1 MDNIILNI
9 NNNNINFEIDEFNI
23 LIENIFLCNDYKKLI
38 LILELMNYK
47 NKILF
52 LKNNVENL
60 LKILPLSYIIHLSIT
75 KQIYFSYNK
84 INMLSNNFKLN
95 LEINKNK
102 RFPNYS
108 LKINN
113 KNILILKKTKDY
125 YLYPIINNIKIE
137 EDKYS
142 LNILNSEYKFME
154 FNLLNNILPNI
165 LINDDLIEYFLFLD
179 RNLFFIKQFIF
190 YKNKFNKIT
199 NIDLNTILINNL
211 FYY

>member
-9 NNNNINFEIDEFNI
+9 NNNNFNFEIDEFNV

-84 INMLSNNFKLN
+84 INMSSNNFKLN
-95 LEINKNK
+95 LEVNKNK

-113 KNILILKKTKDY
+113 KNILILKKTNN
-125 YLYPIINNIKIE
+125 YLQPIVNNIKIE
-137 EDKYS
+137 DDKYS
-142 LNILNSEYKFME
+142 LIILNSEYKFME

-165 LINDDLIEYFLFLD
+165 LINDDIIEYFLFLD
-179 RNLFFIKQFIF
+179 RNLFFIKEFIF
-190 YKNKFNKIT
+190 YKNKIDKIT
-199 NIDLNTILINNL
+199 SIDLNTIFIDNL

>member
-38 LILELMNYK
+38 LILKLMNYK

-95 LEINKNK
+95 LEVNKNK

-113 KNILILKKTKDY
+113 KNILILKKTKD

-190 YKNKFNKIT
+190 YKNKLNKIT

>member
-9 NNNNINFEIDEFNI
+9 NNNNINFEIDEFNV

-38 LILELMNYK
+38 LILEIMNYK

-84 INMLSNNFKLN
+84 INMLSNNFTLN
-95 LEINKNK
+95 LEVNKNK

-113 KNILILKKTKDY
+113 KNILILKKTNN
-125 YLYPIINNIKIE
+125 YLHPIVNNIKIE
-137 EDKYS
+137 DDKYS

-165 LINDDLIEYFLFLD
+165 LINDDINEYFLFLD
-179 RNLFFIKQFIF
+179 RNLFFIKEFIF
-190 YKNKFNKIT
+190 YKNKIDKIT
-199 NIDLNTILINNL
+199 SIDLNTIFIDNL

>member
-9 NNNNINFEIDEFNI
+9 NNNNINFEIDEFNV

-38 LILELMNYK
+38 LILEIMNYK

-84 INMLSNNFKLN
+84 INMLSNNFTLN
-95 LEINKNK
+95 LEVNKNK

-113 KNILILKKTKDY
+113 KNILILKKTNN
-125 YLYPIINNIKIE
+125 YLHPIVNNIKIE
-137 EDKYS
+137 DDKYS

-165 LINDDLIEYFLFLD
+165 LINDDINEYFYF
-179 RNLFFIKQFIF
+179 
-190 YKNKFNKIT
+190 
-199 NIDLNTILINNL
+199 
-211 FYY
+211 

>member
-84 INMLSNNFKLN
+84 INMLSNNFTLN
-95 LEINKNK
+95 LEVNKNK

-125 YLYPIINNIKIE
+125 LYPIINNIKIGD
-137 EDKYS
+137 DKYS

-154 FNLLNNILPNI
+154 SNLLNNILPNI

-190 YKNKFNKIT
+190 YKNKLNKIT
-199 NIDLNTILINNL
+199 NIDLNTILIDNL

>member
-95 LEINKNK
+95 LEVNKNK

-125 YLYPIINNIKIE
+125 LYPIINNIKIE
-137 EDKYS
+137 EDKCS

-179 RNLFFIKQFIF
+179 RNLFFIKKFIF

>member
-95 LEINKNK
+95 LEVNKNK

-113 KNILILKKTKDY
+113 KNILILKKTKD

-199 NIDLNTILINNL
+199 NIDLNTILIDNL

>member
-9 NNNNINFEIDEFNI
+9 NNNNINFEIDEFNV

-84 INMLSNNFKLN
+84 INMSSNNFKLN
-95 LEINKNK
+95 LEVNKNK

-113 KNILILKKTKDY
+113 KNILILKKTNN
-125 YLYPIINNIKIE
+125 YLQPIVNNIKIE
-137 EDKYS
+137 DDKYS

-165 LINDDLIEYFLFLD
+165 LINDDINEYFLFLD
-179 RNLFFIKQFIF
+179 RNLFFIKEFIF
-190 YKNKFNKIT
+190 YKNKIDKIT
-199 NIDLNTILINNL
+199 SIDLNTIFIDNL